1 MVDPRGPM
9 TDWRSYDTIAE
20 AYERVWAPRFEMV
33 AHQLLALAPPVEG
46 ARLLDLGT
54 GTGAIALAIG
64 DKRMRLRSV
73 VGCDL
78 SRPMLLRAACRVPQ
92 LRLIVADALSLP
104 FPGGSFDMVTAN
116 CVLSHLPDYRRA
128 LAEVFR
134 VLARPGVFAMSSWG
148 PSADPYAA
156 TWRDLLEGAVGDGTI
171 QRTVEQVA
179 PSESH
184 LSSPENVR
192 AALVDA
198 GFSTVRVEVI
208 GLAHDCSVE
217 AYLADRELS
226 SGGRFGRHV
235 LGDTAWR
242 EFLER
247 AGAEFRRKFGDRISY
262 ERPLV
267 LALGTVC

>member
-1 MVDPRGPM
+1 M

-78 SRPMLLRAACRVPQ
+78 SRPMLLRAAC
-92 LRLIVADALSLP
+92 
-104 FPGGSFDMVTAN
+104 
-116 CVLSHLPDYRRA
+116 
-128 LAEVFR
+128 
-134 VLARPGVFAMSSWG
+134 SWG
-148 PSADPYAA
+148 PSSDPYAA
-156 TWRDLLEGAVGDGTI
+156 AWQNLLEDIVGDGTI
-171 QRTVEQVA
+171 RRAVEQVA
-179 PSESH
+179 PWEH
-184 LSSPENVR
+184 HFSSSENVR
-192 AALVDA
+192 TALVDA
-198 GFSTVRVEVI
+198 GFHTARVEVV
-208 GLAHDCSVE
+208 GLSHDCSAE
-217 AYLADRELS
+217 EYLADRELS
-226 SGGRFGRHV
+226 SGGRFGRHA

-242 EFLER
+242 GFLER

-262 ERPLV
+262 ERPLL
-267 LALGTVC
+267 LALATAC